1 MNLVVASTN
10 AGKIAEVR
18 RLLEAR
24 DVQVRSMAEAG
35 LDPGVELPEEAA
47 TFAGNALSKA
57 RALAELAGPDAWCL
71 GDDSGL
77 QVDALDGAPGVYS
90 ARWAGVDAK
99 GPERDRANNA
109 KLLAAL
115 DGLPAERR
123 GARFVCVMALVGPGE
138 RVLNTRGV
146 CAGRILSAPRGR
158 SGFGY
163 DPLFLPA
170 GFDRTMAELG
180 MDEKNRISHRG
191 RALRALVEVIDRA
204 GIA

>member
-18 RLLEAR
+18 RLLGAR
-24 DVQVRSMAEAG
+24 GVQVRSMAEAG
-35 LDPGVELPEEAA
+35 LDPGVDLPEEAE

-57 RALAELAGPDAWCL
+57 QALAELAAPDDWCL

-123 GARFVCVMALVGPGE
+123 GARFVCAMALVEPGQ
-138 RVLNTRGV
+138 RTLTARGV

-163 DPLFLPA
+163 DPLFVPA

-180 MDEKNRISHRG
+180 MEEKNRISHRG
-191 RALRALVEVIDRA
+191 RALRALVEAIDRA
-204 GIA
+204 GLA